1 MASRY
6 WGSDKGDH
14 QEDVLEGAATNSTD
28 VEVVVDLAS
37 GLTRDEVLIQ
47 LKQIT
52 NKIIGDIWPPA

>member
-14 QEDVLEGAATNSTD
+14 QEAVAEGAATNNKD

-52 NKIIGDIWPPA
+52 NKIMEDIWPPA